1 MARLLRVILV
11 LGVLEVVSATCSS
24 PACAAP
30 PGYGPD
36 RPPRR
41 TALACG
47 RPTRLKHVSP
57 AVGAGARAG
66 PIWFIPGAASARA
79 IIQLLPRYP
88 DELYPTKVLI
98 FVRQPLRAPITLRG
112 RRCSDGKALRFWYR
126 AEDGEPPGAGSSTQL
141 EQTGDLVAQLQAGE
155 PPITQPALGY
165 PGYMLFFAPG
175 KWKVSAR
182 QNGRLVGTVVFRVV
196 APEPGGV

>member
-11 LGVLEVVSATCSS
+11 LGVLEVASATYSS
-24 PACAAP
+24 PACGAP
-30 PGYGPD
+30 PGYGHD
-36 RPPRR
+36 KAQRR
-41 TALACG
+41 TAPACG

-66 PIWFIPGAASARA
+66 PIWFIPGVTSTRA

-88 DELYPTKVLI
+88 EELYPTKVLI
-98 FVRQPLRAPITLRG
+98 FVRRPLRG

-126 AEDGEPPGAGSSTQL
+126 ADDGEPPGAGSSSQL
-141 EQTGDLVAQLQAGE
+141 EQVGDLVAELQAGE

-165 PGYMLFFAPG
+165 PGYILFSAPG
-175 KWKVSAR
+175 KWKVSAW

-196 APEPGGV
+196 AP